1 MAESSTGLQFDNDVS
16 TLPDLVEGLVK
27 FESKDMSTIFGV
39 GDRYVHSTADV
50 LVDVFNSGLETAK
63 SMLARLKREGP
74 KPPINQTG
82 VHSSEIPQSVV
93 DKLSTD
99 VTLTLT
105 PEGEVRRARSD
116 TLSEEHFVEEAT
128 PPETSALTSDLTV
141 RPLSVMRVRNML
153 KKSFCTDKWNSI
165 LSERP
170 IVVTPKQMSVL
181 APTLGDESLLLI
193 NLTTY
198 EIDAEIELSG
208 LISEVMRAPL
218 LIGLGMQQGFQV
230 IAVGKTLEMTFGC
243 TACGD
248 KGLHSCRMPTFDVY
262 ENSMDE
268 SGDVLI
274 GRLSFMMS
282 VVLLVCMFTRDHSTN
297 TVHLIQADRIL
308 KGIAKAGI
316 TVPTWLFTLNDNVA
330 ATGISFTQL
339 SSLSAVRVQQDGIKS
354 YSQTNWMASGMMVS
368 DGKKN
373 CLPVIGMGGPVATLS
388 RESDFRTTADEIFS
402 TGVAIGRE
410 DMPGT
415 DYINGKVVRVDQS
428 IAPSDGTDHVA
439 RIVSIFH
446 TRTSTPK
453 TFKLQGEYT
462 LSLVISFKQTKKR
475 STSEITVSLTVDERV
490 EYEAGRLT
498 PIDLIANNEP
508 VGDQAANIER
518 VRGSV
523 DLDSIRVK
531 KVLTKVDGGADSNSL
546 ARLCEEADT
555 QTLEVKRIEKDL
567 PFCIIPTVILD
578 HPTRELVFSSNL
590 PVLPIPE
597 GLSRAGLSYAL
608 QCLGFDAKARKIT
621 DESIEDCRYSLADV
635 NTLVGKQL
643 VNLDLPSEFVQGEVI
658 NVGAIAASG
667 TIVDAVAVVRAISS
681 GVTATVGGGATF
693 LKGVVK
699 VNQAEFMKWLR
710 TSDTE
715 QKYNEWINEVMADL
729 RCFTLASSGHATT
742 YVVNEYVLAYVYNLL
757 SKASIPDTF
766 IREFYDVRRGPTFDH
781 KETTV
786 NKISVMCPLNS
797 YPRYER
803 FALYPSLVSA
813 TSYAR
818 GRSGLQDAI
827 DQGDFSATVLNGLK
841 YQVAD
846 KPAEPIKVM
855 LTNMIDADCMIL
867 DGNPAVKGSSEPS
880 SWLGKEVERNA
891 PILGYIENVCN
902 WRLFL
907 IGGVTGPGV
916 AAFAGRMLLIPFS
929 KFRAGLGI
937 IETVGT
943 EPEGDEKFTVA
954 VVKSR
959 NVPVSVALFPEIS
972 AVGNSTAEK
981 RHGMIRYLMYYY
993 VSCYQLFVAT
1003 ISSQSIALSERHSH
1017 KPMTPVTINAD
1028 AEVIVDERTFQ
1039 SVIATLVGTSG
1050 SRPDRRERA
1059 LIYIVINRISLLR
1072 QILGLSAPPY
1082 NILVSELVGKVR
1094 ASMGKRS
1101 ANGGLVGSV
1110 DLGI

>member
-339 SSLSAVRVQQDGIKS
+339 
-354 YSQTNWMASGMMVS
+354 
-368 DGKKN
+368 
-373 CLPVIGMGGPVATLS
+373 
-388 RESDFRTTADEIFS
+388 
-402 TGVAIGRE
+402 
-410 DMPGT
+410 
-415 DYINGKVVRVDQS
+415 
-428 IAPSDGTDHVA
+428 
-439 RIVSIFH
+439 
-446 TRTSTPK
+446 
-453 TFKLQGEYT
+453 
-462 LSLVISFKQTKKR
+462 
-475 STSEITVSLTVDERV
+475 
-490 EYEAGRLT
+490 
-498 PIDLIANNEP
+498 
-508 VGDQAANIER
+508 
-518 VRGSV
+518 
-523 DLDSIRVK
+523 
-531 KVLTKVDGGADSNSL
+531 
-546 ARLCEEADT
+546 
-555 QTLEVKRIEKDL
+555 
-567 PFCIIPTVILD
+567 
-578 HPTRELVFSSNL
+578 
-590 PVLPIPE
+590 
-597 GLSRAGLSYAL
+597 
-608 QCLGFDAKARKIT
+608 
-621 DESIEDCRYSLADV
+621 
-635 NTLVGKQL
+635 
-643 VNLDLPSEFVQGEVI
+643 
-658 NVGAIAASG
+658 
-667 TIVDAVAVVRAISS
+667 
-681 GVTATVGGGATF
+681 
-693 LKGVVK
+693 
-699 VNQAEFMKWLR
+699 
-710 TSDTE
+710 
-715 QKYNEWINEVMADL
+715 
-729 RCFTLASSGHATT
+729 
-742 YVVNEYVLAYVYNLL
+742 
-757 SKASIPDTF
+757 
-766 IREFYDVRRGPTFDH
+766 
-781 KETTV
+781 
-786 NKISVMCPLNS
+786 
-797 YPRYER
+797 
-803 FALYPSLVSA
+803 
-813 TSYAR
+813 
-818 GRSGLQDAI
+818 
-827 DQGDFSATVLNGLK
+827 
-841 YQVAD
+841 
-846 KPAEPIKVM
+846 
-855 LTNMIDADCMIL
+855 
-867 DGNPAVKGSSEPS
+867 
-880 SWLGKEVERNA
+880 
-891 PILGYIENVCN
+891 
-902 WRLFL
+902 
-907 IGGVTGPGV
+907 
-916 AAFAGRMLLIPFS
+916 
-929 KFRAGLGI
+929 
-937 IETVGT
+937 
-943 EPEGDEKFTVA
+943 
-954 VVKSR
+954 
-959 NVPVSVALFPEIS
+959 
-972 AVGNSTAEK
+972 
-981 RHGMIRYLMYYY
+981 
-993 VSCYQLFVAT
+993 
-1003 ISSQSIALSERHSH
+1003 
-1017 KPMTPVTINAD
+1017 
-1028 AEVIVDERTFQ
+1028 
-1039 SVIATLVGTSG
+1039 
-1050 SRPDRRERA
+1050 
-1059 LIYIVINRISLLR
+1059 
-1072 QILGLSAPPY
+1072 
-1082 NILVSELVGKVR
+1082 
-1094 ASMGKRS
+1094 
-1101 ANGGLVGSV
+1101 
-1110 DLGI
+1110 